1 VRRAPAWHHRRVS
14 SAADPERRDGAEV
27 LERSRFE
34 LEFDEDFP
42 APALD
47 RRRWVAHYLP
57 QWTTPARSEARC
69 ELRPGLLRLRIDAN
83 QLAWRPEDG
92 SKRRPDRAA
101 TDASHWGVGR
111 TARRRPARPRGGGPK
126 GQSAGVA
133 SPSHPALET
142 PSLRISRR
150 RALVLVAAGGALV
163 ASLVFVVPTFADL
176 PHTWERLTHGDARW
190 LVFAVGLEAVSFLG
204 HIILFRAVGDDG
216 RGRVGLRASAEITLA
231 GHAATRVFAS
241 GGAGGVA
248 LTAWALRRSGMDRVD
263 VAARMTTFL
272 VLLYAV
278 YMAALVVGGVALFAG
293 VVPGSAPLALT
304 LVPAA
309 FAAVVIAIA
318 LTLPRL
324 SDVLARAQQ
333 RGRNI
338 GRIAPG
344 ARAIGGG
351 VREAVLIV
359 RRGDAGL
366 LGALLWWAG
375 DVAVLWACFKA
386 FGESPAPAVVVM
398 AYFIGMLANTLPLP
412 GGIGGVDGGMV
423 AALVAFGT
431 DPALAVVAVLAYR
444 GFACWLP
451 IIPGAAAWVTL
462 RRTVAGWQGAPAAV
476 VHQPPPRRPL
486 PAGADAVPL
495 AV

>member
-1 VRRAPAWHHRRVS
+1 
-14 SAADPERRDGAEV
+14 
-27 LERSRFE
+27 
-34 LEFDEDFP
+34 
-42 APALD
+42 
-47 RRRWVAHYLP
+47 
-57 QWTTPARSEARC
+57 
-69 ELRPGLLRLRIDAN
+69 
-83 QLAWRPEDG
+83 
-92 SKRRPDRAA
+92 
-101 TDASHWGVGR
+101 
-111 TARRRPARPRGGGPK
+111 
-126 GQSAGVA
+126 VA
-133 SPSHPALET
+133 SPAHLALEA

-150 RALVLVAAGGALV
+150 RAVVLVAAGGALV
-163 ASLVFVVPTFADL
+163 ASLVFVLPSFGDL
-176 PHTWERLTHGDARW
+176 PDTWERLTHGDARW
-190 LVFAVGLEAVSFLG
+190 LVFAVGLEAASFLG

-231 GHAATRVFAS
+231 GHAATRLFAS

-248 LTAWALRRSGMDRVD
+248 LTAWALRRSGMERVD

-278 YMAALVVGGVALFAG
+278 YMAALVLGGVALFAG

-309 FAAVVIAIA
+309 FAAAAIA
-318 LTLPRL
+318 LALALPRL
-324 SDVLARAQQ
+324 SDVLGRAQQ
-333 RGRNI
+333 RGRSI
-338 GRIAPG
+338 GRLAP
-344 ARAIGGG
+344 AATAIGAG
-351 VREAVLIV
+351 VRDALLIV
-359 RRGDAGL
+359 RRLDAGL

-386 FGESPAPAVVVM
+386 FGEAPATAVVVM

-451 IIPGAAAWVTL
+451 IVPGAAAWLTL
-462 RRTVAGWQGAPAAV
+462 RRTVAGWQPVSAPLV
-476 VHQPPPRRPL
+476 DQPRPRRPL
-486 PAGADAVPL
+486 AAGADAVPL
-495 AV
+495 TV